1 MNHPAKIT
9 PLGIIAI
16 FAGIIEASALASLP
30 FLNPES
36 QAMYTWFLMG
46 FPFFLTV
53 LFFLTLNFNC
63 ESLYAPEH
71 RAATP
76 SLDDRGDGD
85 SEAATVI
92 TLFEPDVRQTI
103 ETQILHELI
112 QHPQRERRWTLY
124 NLSAH
129 SCIQLSVRAIKKGEK
144 VAL

>member
-1 MNHPAKIT
+1 MNSPAKIT

-16 FAGIIEASALASLP
+16 FASIIEASALASLP

-36 QAMYTWFLMG
+36 QAIYTWFLMG

-63 ESLYAPEH
+63 ESLYIPEH
-71 RAATP
+71 RAIHP
-76 SLDDRGDGD
+76 PLDDRGD

-92 TLFEPDVRQTI
+92 TLPGQDVRQAI
-103 ETQILHELI
+103 ETQILPELI
-112 QHPQRERRWTLY
+112 QPPQRERRWTLY

>member
-1 MNHPAKIT
+1 MNSPAKIT

-16 FAGIIEASALASLP
+16 FASIIEASAIASLP

-36 QAMYTWFLMG
+36 QMMYTWFLIG

-53 LFFLTLNFNC
+53 LFFLTLNFNH
-63 ESLYAPEH
+63 ESFYTPEH
-71 RAATP
+71 RAVHRP
-76 SLDDRGDGD
+76 FDDRGDG
-85 SEAATVI
+85 EAGTATM
-92 TLFEPDVRQTI
+92 LFGSDVRRTI
-103 ETQILHELI
+103 ETEILPELI
-112 QHPQRERRWTLY
+112 TPPQRERRWTLY

>member
-1 MNHPAKIT
+1 MNNPAKIT

-16 FAGIIEASALASLP
+16 FASVIEASAIASLP

-36 QAMYTWFLMG
+36 QVMYTWFLIG

-53 LFFLTLNFNC
+53 LFFLTLNFNY
-63 ESLYAPEH
+63 ESLYTPEH
-71 RAATP
+71 RAVHRSA
-76 SLDDRGDGD
+76 DDHGEG
-85 SEAATVI
+85 EAATAT
-92 TLFEPDVRQTI
+92 TLFGSDVRQTI
-103 ETQILHELI
+103 ETEILPELI
-112 QHPQRERRWTLY
+112 KSPQRERRWTLY

>member
-1 MNHPAKIT
+1 MNNPAKIT

-16 FAGIIEASALASLP
+16 FASIIEASAIASLP
-30 FLNPES
+30 FLNPQS
-36 QAMYTWFLMG
+36 QAMYTWFLIG

-71 RAATP
+71 RAVHRP
-76 SLDDRGDGD
+76 SNDRGDG
-85 SEAATVI
+85 EAAMAT
-92 TLFEPDVRQTI
+92 TLFGSDVRQTI
-103 ETQILHELI
+103 ETEILPELI
-112 QHPQRERRWTLY
+112 KPAQHERRWMLY

-129 SCIQLSVRAIKKGEK
+129 SCIELSVRAIKKGEK